1 MEQTVTLSEKELR
14 KLISAEVERVI
25 ANSKP
30 VRSKQMK
37 EMEENFKQIVWNN
50 KFTFNWYNAWNSI
63 RYVIALKMGYA
74 SIVKVPHERYD
85 EFLNEIQK
93 EIDSVVAVYKE
104 KEE

>member
-1 MEQTVTLSEKELR
+1 MYKGMELNKGYTLEKLGLFESCL
-14 KLISAEVERVI
+14 LYTSF
-25 ANSKP
+25 
-30 VRSKQMK
+30 
-37 EMEENFKQIVWNN
+37 NFH
-50 KFTFNWYNAWNSI
+50 WYNAWNSI

>member
-37 EMEENFKQIVWNN
+37 EMEENFNGI
-50 KFTFNWYNAWNSI
+50 
-63 RYVIALKMGYA
+63 
-74 SIVKVPHERYD
+74 
-85 EFLNEIQK
+85 
-93 EIDSVVAVYKE
+93 
-104 KEE
+104 